1 MAARHCDCG
10 AGEREFLE
18 GLVVELMA
26 SRRGAGSSP
35 APHVPQGMTG
45 LFQALRT
52 RAARDSSGE
61 EMGRIVASETP
72 VGHDELNRELGSVIS
87 FLATLSPLHKA
98 EEEPWHTFA

>member
-26 SRRGAGSSP
+26 SRRGGAGPSP

-61 EMGRIVASETP
+61 EVGRIVASKTP
-72 VGHDELNRELGSVIS
+72 VGHDELNRELGSGDVI
-87 FLATLSPLHKA
+87 K
-98 EEEPWHTFA
+98 

>member
-26 SRRGAGSSP
+26 SRRGVGSP

-61 EMGRIVASETP
+61 EMGRIVASKTP
-72 VGHDELNRELGSVIS
+72 VGHEELNRELGSGDVI
-87 FLATLSPLHKA
+87 K
-98 EEEPWHTFA
+98 

>member
-26 SRRGAGSSP
+26 SRRGVGSSP

-61 EMGRIVASETP
+61 EMGRIVASKTPP
-72 VGHDELNRELGSVIS
+72 VGHDELNRELGSGDVI
-87 FLATLSPLHKA
+87 K
-98 EEEPWHTFA
+98 

>member
-26 SRRGAGSSP
+26 YRRGVGPPP

-61 EMGRIVASETP
+61 EMGRIVASKTP
-72 VGHDELNRELGSVIS
+72 VGHEELNRELGSGDVI
-87 FLATLSPLHKA
+87 K
-98 EEEPWHTFA
+98 

>member
-26 SRRGAGSSP
+26 SRRRGVGSSP
-35 APHVPQGMTG
+35 AAPHVPQGMTG

-61 EMGRIVASETP
+61 EMGRIVASKTP
-72 VGHDELNRELGSVIS
+72 VGHDELNRELGSGDVI
-87 FLATLSPLHKA
+87 K
-98 EEEPWHTFA
+98 

>member
-26 SRRGAGSSP
+26 SRRGGAGSPP

-45 LFQALRT
+45 LFQALKT
-52 RAARDSSGE
+52 RARDSSGE
-61 EMGRIVASETP
+61 EMGRIVASSKTP
-72 VGHDELNRELGSVIS
+72 SVGHDELNRELGSGDVI
-87 FLATLSPLHKA
+87 K
-98 EEEPWHTFA
+98 